1 MKHKSTLALVFF
13 FAFVCASSFAAE
25 LLSLVPYDASLVVNL
40 GLNKVVNRPEIRSVL
55 DSLLPA
61 YEASFD
67 NVFAKAGINPVYDIH
82 NVLFFIDKDDKF
94 AILADGSFDA
104 IKTCEVAQTDP
115 DISRAFTLT
124 AIGGLPAL
132 KSELDANANIVFVDQ
147 QTLAFGDL
155 SVLEKIGE
163 MSVNKNIKTIQSNRM
178 FTYMLRKLD
187 LDTPQLW
194 GAAMSG
200 KKWFTAIKTPK
211 SGIDNVRITFFSL
224 AYDQDFTL
232 DFTSLVA
239 RNSQLQELVDSLSE
253 LINGFKVYV
262 SSVEGM
268 SEILDNALIQDNRE
282 NLARVVI
289 KMPIEKFTASLLSIG
304 TYLDKK

>member
-1 MKHKSTLALVFF
+1 
-13 FAFVCASSFAAE
+13 
-25 LLSLVPYDASLVVNL
+25 
-40 GLNKVVNRPEIRSVL
+40 
-55 DSLLPA
+55 LPA

-67 NVFAKAGINPVYDIH
+67 SVFTKAGINPVYDIH

-94 AILADGSFDA
+94 AVLADGSFDA
-104 IKTCEVAQTDP
+104 IKTCELAQTDP

-132 KSELDANANIVFVDQ
+132 KSELDSNANVVFVDQ
-147 QTLAFGDL
+147 QTLAFGDM

-163 MSVNKNIKTIQSNRM
+163 MSANKNIKSIQSNRM

-187 LDTPQLW
+187 TDTPQLW
-194 GAAMSG
+194 GAAMGG
-200 KKWFTAIKTPK
+200 KKWFTAINTPK
-211 SGIDNVRITFFSL
+211 SGIDNVRITFFGL
-224 AYDQDFTL
+224 TYDEDFIL

-239 RNSQLQELVDSLSE
+239 RNSQLQELIDSLSE
-253 LINGFKVYV
+253 LLGGFKAYV
-262 SSVEGM
+262 ASVEGM
-268 SEILDNALIQDNRE
+268 SKILDNAVIQDNRE

-304 TYLDKK
+304 AYLDKK